1 MAGLELVRVVWADAH
16 SGPQEWQ
23 PLESLEL
30 AGEYLVES
38 VGHLVP
44 VTQGGKVDHVTLA
57 QSITPEAHVD
67 HVIYIPLGMVR
78 SMETLTSRIH
88 AVDSTHN

>member
-1 MAGLELVRVVWADAH
+1 MAGLELVRVIWADAH
-16 SGPQEWQ
+16 AGPQEWQ
-23 PLESLEL
+23 PMEEMDV

-44 VTQGGKVDHVTLA
+44 VTMGGKVDHVTLA

-67 HVIYIPLGMVR
+67 HVIYIPSGMVR
-78 SMETLTSRIH
+78 MIETLTSRLT
-88 AVDSTHN
+88 AVESPNN

>member
-1 MAGLELVRVVWADAH
+1 MAGLELVRVIWADAH

-23 PLESLEL
+23 PLEEMDV

-57 QSITPEAHVD
+57 QSITPESYVD
-67 HVIYIPLGMVR
+67 HVIYIPSAMVR
-78 SMETLTSRIH
+78 SMETLTPVVPHIIH
-88 AVDSTHN
+88 SV